1 MSENQN
7 TIKIWANGGA
17 GSGILTTILQSQSH
31 TANSSDIAKISAV
44 LVDTSRSNYE
54 RNSHVLESHKAELVL
69 IPNVD
74 GSGQNRQQNVDRI
87 KPYIGNIVNTH
98 VGAEN
103 ELNIVIHSGAG
114 GSGSVLSPLI
124 VKELLNDNRNVLVVM
139 VGDDTTRRYAYN
151 TKSTLQT
158 YEAIAQQTGKPV
170 ICRYYQNHVDSK
182 ATIQNINLAISDLIT
197 DYRVL
202 FSGKIHSI
210 DSADLANFFH
220 YGKVTGT
227 EPCLTLISNISV
239 PNKTTTDSLLNILD
253 KNLGNNYNIVAAV
266 NVQSSEL
273 ATRQTFECDFRV
285 EGLLDYPSDVPAD
298 KLNSL
303 FFVLTDNYFYDI
315 VGHLT
320 KVVETYDR
328 RNQTRVSARISTTG
342 ADSDGLVL

>member
-7 TIKIWANGGA
+7 TVKLWLLG
-17 GSGILTTILQSQSH
+17 GSGQNIGADILRNQNH
-31 TANSSDIAKISAV
+31 TANSKELAKLTAV
-44 LVDTSRSNYE
+44 SVDTSDSNYE
-54 RNSHVLESHKAELVL
+54 RNRTVLESHKVPFVL
-69 IPNVD
+69 IP
-74 GSGQNRQQNVDRI
+74 GLHGLGQKRDSDVNKVKQH
-87 KPYIGNIVNTH
+87 IGNIVNDNLGDKT
-98 VGAEN
+98 
-103 ELNIVIHSGAG
+103 ELNIVIHSASGA
-114 GSGSVLSPLI
+114 SGSLTGNLL
-124 VKELLNDNRNVLVVM
+124 VKELLNENRNVLVVV
-139 VGDDTTRRYAYN
+139 VGDDTTRQFDYN
-151 TKSTLQT
+151 TQATLRS
-158 YEAIAQQTGKPV
+158 YEAVAQQTGKPV

-239 PNKTTTDSLLNILD
+239 PNKATTDSLLNILD

-266 NVQSSEL
+266 NVQSSEM

-298 KLNSL
+298 QLNSL